1 MTTTAIPIGIGRCL
15 SSWVTADKP
24 PAEAPIPITGN
35 EDAVREFF
43 PERRPDSAFRLA
55 GLDVLPLLDFRDFA
69 IIAFSSLSVKLDS
82 RPENLIFISRGELR
96 SVGAGS
102 EVFAGGVP
110 IAAVPRVQRGV
121 Y

>member
-35 EDAVREFF
+35 EEVVREFF
-43 PERRPDSAFRLA
+43 PERRPDAAFRLA
-55 GLDVLPLLDFRDFA
+55 GLGVLPLLDFREFA

-82 RPENLIFISRGELR
+82 RPGTIFMTHGELR

>member
-35 EDAVREFF
+35 EDAVGEFF
-43 PERRPDSAFRLA
+43 PERRPDSACRLA

-69 IIAFSSLSVKLDS
+69 INAFSSLSVKLDS

-102 EVFAGGVP
+102 EVFAGGAP
-110 IAAVPRVQRGV
+110 IAAVPRVQREV